1 MTTITTP
8 ILRALFSEDGQAWH
22 DGTPVNWEPD
32 ESISKFVIGTPLGS
46 DREEKTVSVTE
57 SLPSDLAIRF
67 PNLTHLHLW
76 QIENLTALP
85 KLPPGLKCLDIQGC
99 KALESVSRLP
109 DTVETLS
116 FSMCT
121 GLREL
126 PNVPVALE
134 RLYLDG
140 CTSLEED
147 ILAVFFL
154 ELSRVTNSQLVEFD
168 GRQVQLT
175 SIKRLPR
182 TLRRLVLEG
191 CTSLTDVSSLPEF
204 ENLQHL
210 NLSDCPNLKKL
221 PNIPDHLQYVQ
232 LYGSEQLQDFLG
244 QHIGVYDRG
253 TKDQPNVADVLYTR
267 RKFGDELSIAAH
279 AKLLLLG
286 DGRVGKSTL
295 AKRLQW
301 DCLTKE
307 QQQSPEWEH
316 LKPKVG
322 EKYSHKVRFSKWET
336 PLQLAES
343 TASEVNLRAVA
354 NRLAT
359 RCDESG
365 KIDGTIRIWDFG
377 GQEIYHQT
385 HRIFAAEGSVYLIVW
400 SPNPPEEKRLM
411 QEYEEVTGATQEEW
425 REWNRQRS
433 LDYWLDYV
441 DSLKTNAQVALVCT
455 NTAMEAPHFPWTKR
469 SETHKDREIECF
481 YIDSVEEE
489 CPNNPEYIR
498 LLKFIREAS
507 GSEATRIGL
516 VQPAFYSE
524 VADYVDH
531 LLDEN
536 DAAWQDPNRQP
547 EHLILD
553 HQEWSNCLIE
563 NHAKSHASRHQ
574 LELQDIDAI
583 TGYLH
588 SAGQIFEIRDSQT
601 KSILIDQSWAT
612 DIIYKMLRPALK
624 GDHCLFNIIR
634 ENKGYFREAALGI
647 DQNWQTLRTDA
658 ERHHILQYMQQCGM
672 IIPIQSQEERR
683 DESTLY
689 LATEKWL
696 LPAYSGELAK
706 NCETVFNLV
715 RDHQDGAVME
725 EFSFEQMRISEFD
738 FRALIVHLGNILRT
752 RAVFFREGLQAT
764 DNPLDPSWC
773 FQLRWKSE
781 GVDTYYGN
789 VDARL
794 ATSQRQVAQLTEMVE
809 EVFHQDGSPLARW
822 SKSLKREYQPLDDFS
837 HLYFREITTADL
849 DVAISYSGG
858 DADLVKSMVA
868 GFRKLGIRRI
878 HEYRDPQCRYE
889 ELIKV
894 LPFMESLRNPP
905 CLVLVLSDSYLNPD
919 PSNWFCVW
927 EFADAVR
934 RLADEQ
940 VTRERL
946 IVTYR
951 NNQNLTSD
959 NLREVASEA
968 LSSMAKHFDSKYDK
982 LIAQHDRNTA
992 LEYRDRADHFHEA
1005 LSGLNQFAQEFS
1017 SDGTYSFYKIEADE
1031 SLDFSEMAN
1040 LIKKTLKGGQS
1051 H

>member
-1 MTTITTP
+1 T
-8 ILRALFSEDGQAWH
+8 
-22 DGTPVNWEPD
+22 
-32 ESISKFVIGTPLGS
+32 
-46 DREEKTVSVTE
+46 
-57 SLPSDLAIRF
+57 RF

-76 QIENLTALP
+76 QIENLTSLP
-85 KLPPGLKCLDIQGC
+85 ELPAGLKGLDIQGC
-99 KALESVSRLP
+99 KSLEGVSRLP

-140 CTSLEED
+140 CSTLEED
-147 ILAVFFL
+147 ILAMFFL
-154 ELSRVTNSQLVEFD
+154 ELSRVTNPRLVEFD
-168 GRQVQLT
+168 GREVQIT

-182 TLRRLVLEG
+182 TLRRLMLQG

-204 ENLQHL
+204 VNLQHL
-210 NLSDCPNLKKL
+210 NLSDCTNLKSL
-221 PNIPDHLQYVQ
+221 QNIPDHLQYIQ
-232 LYGSEQLQDFLG
+232 LHGSEQLQDFSG

-253 TKDQPNVADVLYTR
+253 TSDRPNVADILYTR
-267 RKFGDELSIAAH
+267 RKFGDELSVAAH

-301 DCLTKE
+301 DCLTE
-307 QQQSPEWEH
+307 QQQCHPDWKH
-316 LKPKVG
+316 LKPSQN
-322 EKYSHKVRFSKWET
+322 EKYSHKVRFSKWNT

-343 TASEVNLRAVA
+343 TAAEVNSRAA
-354 NRLAT
+354 EKNLST
-359 RCDESG
+359 RCDKSG
-365 KIDGTIRIWDFG
+365 LIDGTIRIWDFG

-400 SPNPPEEKRLM
+400 SPNPPDKKRLM
-411 QEYEEVTGATQEEW
+411 EEYKDVTGATQEEW
-425 REWNRQRS
+425 SEWNRQRS

-441 DSLKTNAQVALVCT
+441 DSLKSNAQVAMVCT
-455 NTAMEAPHFPWTKR
+455 NTGTDSPQLPWTTR

-481 YIDSVEEE
+481 YIDSLEEE
-489 CPNNPEYIR
+489 CTNNPEYLH
-498 LLKFIREAS
+498 LLKFIRDAA
-507 GSEATRIGL
+507 GREATRIGL

-524 VADYVDH
+524 VAKYVDD
-531 LLDEN
+531 LLEEN
-536 DAAWQDPNRQP
+536 KAAWPDPNRQP
-547 EHLILD
+547 EHLIID
-553 HQEWSNCLIE
+553 HQEWRDRLVD

-601 KSILIDQSWAT
+601 KSILIDQGWAT
-612 DIIYKMLRPALK
+612 DIIYKMLRPASE

-647 DQNWQTLRTDA
+647 DQNWQSLRTDA
-658 ERHHILQYMQQCGM
+658 ERGHILQYMQQCGM
-672 IIPIQSQEERR
+672 IIPIQSEEERR
-683 DESTLY
+683 DASALY

-696 LPAYSGELAK
+696 LPAYSGELAE

-738 FRALIVHLGNILRT
+738 FRALIVHLGKILRT

-764 DNPLDPSWC
+764 DNPLAPSWC
-773 FQLRWKSE
+773 FQLRWKPEAFDS
-781 GVDTYYGN
+781 YYGN

-794 ATSQRQVAQLTEMVE
+794 ATSQRQLDQLAEMVE
-809 EVFHQDGSPLARW
+809 EVFHQEGSPLARW
-822 SKSLKREYQPLDDFS
+822 AKSLKREFQPLDDFS

-858 DADLVKSMVA
+858 DAELVQSMVN

-894 LPFMESLRNPP
+894 QPFMESLRNPP

-934 RLADEQ
+934 RLADQQ

-968 LSSMAKHFDSKYDK
+968 LSSMAKHFDSKYDM

-992 LEYRDRADHFHEA
+992 LEYRDRADHFHAAKE
-1005 LSGLNQFAQEFS
+1005 SLNQFAQEFS
-1017 SDGTYSFYKIEADE
+1017 SDGTYSFYKVEADE

-1040 LIKKTLKGGQS
+1040 LIKKTLKGGHS